1 MSKKNRQKNKGR
13 KKLKRKQKLFPPFF
27 VIFLIIVIAAI
38 LIFNLFRHD
47 YYKIS
52 QVYIKG
58 NKILSND
65 QILSKLNNP
74 METNIIL
81 YDEKES
87 IENLKKEKIIKSAKI
102 EKELPDKIIVRVKE
116 EYPYMIARY
125 KKDSYVIANTGKV
138 LDKTANEENNNLL
151 KIKGI
156 KNKPEIGK
164 NFTDKKNLIKF
175 IDSIQKL
182 KYAKDIKEIDLEN
195 YNEIGIII
203 NDIQINFG
211 DLKNYNYKLKL
222 LDSVLKDIENKK
234 IKAYSISLNKGKN
247 PVVEVEEKSL
257 DEKDENN

>member
-1 MSKKNRQKNKGR
+1 MSNKNRKR
-13 KKLKRKQKLFPPFF
+13 KKLKRKNKVFTPFYI
-27 VIFLIIVIAAI
+27 IFLLFIVASI
-38 LIFNLFRHD
+38 LVFNLFNHD

-58 NKILSND
+58 NKILTKD
-65 QILSKLNNP
+65 KILNKLNNP
-74 METNIIL
+74 MGTNIIL

-222 LDSVLKDIENKK
+222 LDSILKDLENKK
-234 IKAYSISLNKGKN
+234 LNAYSISFDKGKN

>member
-1 MSKKNRQKNKGR
+1 MITIKF
-13 KKLKRKQKLFPPFF
+13 LK
-27 VIFLIIVIAAI
+27 
-38 LIFNLFRHD
+38 
-47 YYKIS
+47 
-52 QVYIKG
+52 
-58 NKILSND
+58 
-65 QILSKLNNP
+65 
-74 METNIIL
+74 NIIWK
-81 YDEKES
+81 DEKKS
-87 IENLKKEKIIKSAKI
+87 KENIKKEKIIKSAKI

-125 KKDSYVIANTGKV
+125 KKDSYIIANTGKV
-138 LDKTANEENNNLL
+138 LDKTVNEENNNLL

>member
-13 KKLKRKQKLFPPFF
+13 KKLKRKQKLFTPFF

-38 LIFNLFRHD
+38 LIVNLFRHD

-74 METNIIL
+74 MGTNIIL

-87 IENLKKEKIIKSAKI
+87 IEHLKKEKIIKSAKI

-138 LDKTANEENNNLL
+138 LDKTVNEENNNLL

-164 NFTDKKNLIKF
+164 NFTDKKNLIQEKYW
-175 IDSIQKL
+175 IKLQKL
-182 KYAKDIKEIDLEN
+182 KMILY
-195 YNEIGIII
+195 
-203 NDIQINFG
+203 
-211 DLKNYNYKLKL
+211 
-222 LDSVLKDIENKK
+222 
-234 IKAYSISLNKGKN
+234 
-247 PVVEVEEKSL
+247 
-257 DEKDENN
+257 